1 MCTRTDDDGDPL
13 HKCQNTAGSYVCVC
27 IAGYHQS
34 INDTQCD
41 DDNECDSNNNNC
53 DANAEC
59 INTDGSFKC
68 KCLSGYAGD
77 GTVCDNFMNAAKVST
92 NVIPILNTVLIVKAT
107 TDRSLRLSMHCRIST
122 KL

>member
-1 MCTRTDDDGDPL
+1 MPVIDCVDNDECATRTDDDCGPL

-34 INDTQCD
+34 INDTECD
-41 DDNECDSNNNNC
+41 DDNECDSDNNNC
-53 DANAEC
+53 DVNAEC

-77 GTVCDNFMNAAKVST
+77 GTVCDNFDECSEGVHECHPDT
-92 NVIPILNTVLIVKAT
+92 QYCV
-107 TDRSLRLSMHCRIST
+107 DREGHYGP
-122 KL
+122 